1 MRNLILGVLLGSCLT
16 AGIVGAGDY
25 LGTGSNSYL
34 HPSET
39 QAILGEI
46 RVREALETI
55 NMQRQN
61 FLDQQINTMGKTP
74 CR

>member
-1 MRNLILGVLLGSCLT
+1 MRNILLGIVIGSCLT
-16 AGIVGAGDY
+16 TALVGAGDY

-46 RVREALETI
+46 RTRQALETLDMMRR
-55 NMQRQN
+55 NY
-61 FLDQQINTMGKTP
+61 LDQQINEMGRAP

>member
-1 MRNLILGVLLGSCLT
+1 MRNLLLGVLIGSCLT

-25 LGTGSNSYL
+25 LSTGGGNYLSNN
-34 HPSET
+34 ET

-46 RVREALETI
+46 RTRQALETLDMMRR
-55 NMQRQN
+55 NY
-61 FLDQQINTMGKTP
+61 LDQQVNEMGRTP